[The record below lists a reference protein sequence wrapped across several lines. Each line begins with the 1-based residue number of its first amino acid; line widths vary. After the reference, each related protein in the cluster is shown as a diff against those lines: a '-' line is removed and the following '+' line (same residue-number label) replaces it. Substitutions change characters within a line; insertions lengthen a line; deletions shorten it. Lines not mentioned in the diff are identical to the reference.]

1 MGRQLNV
8 CWTVANPVTIAG
20 VVADARQVELGA
32 APEPTIFLDNIQA
45 PMYFVHLVVRTR
57 NEPRRIA
64 RAVAAAI
71 HRVDADQALSGI
83 ETMQEVFSDSVSRPR
98 FQLMLLLVFAAI
110 AVTLAATGVY
120 GVVSYSVTQRT
131 QEIAI
136 RVAPGARAADVSRLV
151 LREGLMLAGA
161 GVAAGLAGA
170 VALGRVIR
178 SLLFEVTPS
187 DPLTLTAVAGLLLG
201 IATAATLLPARRAE

>member
-1 MGRQLNV
+1 M
-8 CWTVANPVTIAG
+8 
-20 VVADARQVELGA
+20 ADARQVELGA

-45 PMYFVHLVVRTR
+45 PMYFAHLVVRTR

-64 RAVAAAI
+64 RAVEAAI

-83 ETMQEVFSDSVSRPR
+83 ETMQDVFSDSVSRPR
-98 FQLMLLLVFAAI
+98 FQLVRLLVFAAI

-136 RVAPGARAADVSRLV
+136 RVALGARAADVSRLV

-201 IATAATLLPARRAE
+201 IATAATLLPARRAAGVDPIVALRYE

>member
-1 MGRQLNV
+1 
-8 CWTVANPVTIAG
+8 
-20 VVADARQVELGA
+20 VADARQVELGA

-45 PMYFVHLVVRTR
+45 PMYFAHLVVRTR

-64 RAVAAAI
+64 RAVEAAI

-83 ETMQEVFSDSVSRPR
+83 ETMQDVFSDSVSRPR
-98 FQLMLLLVFAAI
+98 FQLVRLLVFAAI

-136 RVAPGARAADVSRLV
+136 RVALGARAADVSRLV

-201 IATAATLLPARRAE
+201 IATAATLLPARRAAGVDPIVALRYE

>member
-1 MGRQLNV
+1 
-8 CWTVANPVTIAG
+8 
-20 VVADARQVELGA
+20 VELGA

-45 PMYFVHLVVRTR
+45 PMYFAHLVVRTR

-64 RAVAAAI
+64 RAVEAAI

-83 ETMQEVFSDSVSRPR
+83 ETMQDVFSDSVSRPR
-98 FQLMLLLVFAAI
+98 FQLVRLLVFAAI

-136 RVAPGARAADVSRLV
+136 RVALGARAADVSRLV

-201 IATAATLLPARRAE
+201 IATAATLLPARRAAGVDPIVALRYE